1 MKEVFNMEGYK
12 MKTIPSFGY
21 EILRD
26 HLLPSILGKHE
37 EDVLYWAGKELARK
51 FPLFAMDELPSFF
64 GEAGWGQLILDK
76 EIKDE
81 LHYILMTT
89 EEMSINIEQRCFRLE
104 AGFLAEQKQKQLG
117 YLTEC
122 YVEKIEKK
130 NYVKFILK
138 WDLKEKI

>member
-1 MKEVFNMEGYK
+1 MEGYK

-21 EILRD
+21 EIIRD

-37 EDVLYWAGKELARK
+37 EDILYWAGKEIARK
-51 FPLFAMDELPSFF
+51 FPLFSMDELPSFF
-64 GEAGWGQLILDK
+64 TEAGWGQLILEK
-76 EIKDE
+76 ETKDE

-89 EEMSINIEQRCFRLE
+89 DDGSLNIEQRCFRLE
-104 AGFLAEQKQKQLG
+104 AGFLAEQRQKQLG

-122 YVEKIEKK
+122 YDEKYEKK
-130 NYVKFILK
+130 NHVKFTLK

>member
-1 MKEVFNMEGYK
+1 MEGYK

-21 EILRD
+21 EIIRD

-37 EDVLYWAGKELARK
+37 EDVLYWAGKEIARK
-51 FPLFAMDELPSFF
+51 FPLFSMDELPSFF
-64 GEAGWGQLILDK
+64 TEAGWGQLVLEK
-76 EIKDE
+76 ETKDE
-81 LHYILMTT
+81 LHYILMNTDDG
-89 EEMSINIEQRCFRLE
+89 SLNIEQRCFRLE

-122 YVEKIEKK
+122 YEEKYEKK
-130 NYVKFILK
+130 NHVKFTLK